1 MPAGKTT
8 GKKKK
13 KEAKNVIGKA
23 DFCTKT
29 FTDFN
34 LGSLKFIFV
43 DIDLLQ
49 SPMFLKK

>member
-1 MPAGKTT
+1 MAAGKTT
-8 GKKKK
+8 GKKE
-13 KEAKNVIGKA
+13 EAKNVIGKA

-43 DIDLLQ
+43 DIDLFSFIL
-49 SPMFLKK
+49 SS